1 VKRENVVLMAWCVL
15 LGAVQASFGLATEQV
30 GPDKPERPTGAQP
43 SWPVGIVE
51 VPRHAC
57 RVYSRW
63 CNGNE
68 MFYFQGSVAEIN
80 ELVALFGRARMR
92 AHEIRVV
99 PGEGKVR
106 PFQGLVHEYEYNVSL
121 QIVGG
126 IALARARRE
135 PGERVNFPLE
145 PRLTVYAGDD
155 PNVLERLEWPE
166 NAIID
171 CRVEGVSIESKRQ
184 RPERRV
190 YYGRL
195 AFEDGLS
202 AEERLRTVATRIT
215 LWEKGIEGGIGLARA
230 DREGRFSALFS
241 AGELAE
247 LREGKS
253 WLTVTTGNWL
263 IEPDPNGQ
271 RFPVERLAA
280 KAEKVEAVKAKAPT
294 YYYGRILFDDGSLPV
309 LEPKPWGGAEIS
321 VGFSYAGSADLDAEG
336 YFVVTFSDEQ
346 LEKLKGEKARKN
358 VYVPLYE
365 EKNRCRALHVYPVSL
380 LGRDKA
386 HAGLLKIPRPGP
398 GPVDAD

>member
-1 VKRENVVLMAWCVL
+1 MKRKNMVLMVWCVV
-15 LGAVQASFGLATEQV
+15 LGAVQACFGLATEQI
-30 GPDKPERPTGAQP
+30 GPDDAERPTGAQP
-43 SWPVGIVE
+43 GWPKGIVE

-57 RVYSRW
+57 RVYSMW

-68 MFYFQGSVAEIN
+68 MFYFQGSGGEIS
-80 ELVALFGRARMR
+80 ELLALFGHTRMR
-92 AHEIRVV
+92 DHEVRVV
-99 PGEGKVR
+99 PGKGKVR
-106 PFQGLVHEYEYNVSL
+106 PFQGVLHEYEYNVSL

-145 PRLTVYAGDD
+145 PLLTVYAGDD

-171 CRVEGVSIESKRQ
+171 CRVEGVSIESKRK
-184 RPERRV
+184 RPKRRAC
-190 YYGRL
+190 YGRL
-195 AFEDGLS
+195 EFDDGLS
-202 AEERLRTVATRIT
+202 AEERLRTVAARIT
-215 LWEKGIEGGIGLARA
+215 LWKKGIEGGIGLGKA

-263 IEPDPNGQ
+263 IEPDPNDQ

-280 KAEKVEAVKAKAPT
+280 KAEKVEAVKAKAPA
-294 YYYGRILFDDGSLPV
+294 YYYGRILFEDGSPPV

-346 LEKLKGEKARKN
+346 LEKLKGEKPRKN
-358 VYVPLYE
+358 VYVPVYE

-380 LGRDKA
+380 LDRDKSEA
-386 HAGLLKIPRPGP
+386 KVLKIRRP
-398 GPVDAD
+398 GPVDRD